1 METAKRAIIAMS
13 GGVDSSVAAMLAR
26 EQGLDCVGIT
36 MKLLADEGAKAE
48 GERVCCSFSDAEDA
62 RRVADLLDFPFF
74 VFNLAD
80 NFRCQVIEP
89 FIRAYCQAATPNP
102 CIDCNRFIKFGLLL
116 QRALAM
122 GRDYLVTG
130 HYARIEADRAS
141 GRYLLKKGLDTAKDQ
156 SYVLYAL
163 NQRQLAH
170 SLFPLGELSKQKVRA
185 LAAGRGLVT
194 ARKAESQDI
203 CFTGGRDYAKFI
215 INYSGYEPKP
225 GAFVDAWGKVLGQHR
240 GLIHYTVGQ
249 RRGLRLCGPEPLY
262 VRALDLKRNQVVVGE
277 ARELYSKRVQAVD
290 LNLIALERISG
301 SLKVKAKLRYQQ
313 TEQEAIAW
321 QPAADSLLLE
331 FAQPQRAA
339 CPGQAVVLYDHDLV
353 IGGGVI
359 A

>member
-1 METAKRAIIAMS
+1 MKTAKKAIIAMS

-36 MKLLADEGAKAE
+36 MKLFANEDVGL
-48 GERVCCSFSDAEDA
+48 ERGTCCSLNDAEDA
-62 RRVADLLDFPFF
+62 RRVADVLDFPFF

-80 NFRCQVIEP
+80 NFRRDVIAR
-89 FIRAYCQAATPNP
+89 FVSAYQNAVTPNP

-116 QRALAM
+116 QRAVAM

-130 HYARIEADRAS
+130 HYARIEPDRAS
-141 GRYLLKKGLDTAKDQ
+141 GRYLLKKGLDRVKDQ

-163 NQRQLAH
+163 SQQQLAH

-185 LAAGRGLVT
+185 LAAGKGLVT
-194 ARKAESQDI
+194 AVKAESQDI
-203 CFTGGRDYAKFI
+203 CFTGGRDYANFI
-215 INYSGYEPKP
+215 INYSDYEPLP
-225 GAFVDAWGKVLGQHR
+225 GAFVDARGKVLGQHR

-262 VRALDLKRNQVVVGE
+262 VRSLNLERNQVVVGS
-277 ARELYSKRVQAVD
+277 ARELYSKRVKVADV
-290 LNLIALERISG
+290 NLIALERIAG
-301 SLKVKAKLRYQQ
+301 SMKVKAKVRYQQ
-313 TEQEAIAW
+313 AEQEALVW
-321 QPAADSLLLE
+321 QTEPDGLLLE
-331 FAQPQRAA
+331 FTQAQRAV

-359 A
+359 V